1 MELIAPTYKLGL
13 LRTETGKADLQ
24 TIINAF
30 EWLLNIDLTHYAGLR
45 CAIFKRQDLTPLL
58 DRMRDAWIEASQKQ
72 TKPRNGKRR
81 IIACI
86 PFLFAVWQ

>member
-58 DRMRDAWIEASQKQ
+58 DRMRDAWIEASQK
-72 TKPRNGKRR
+72 
-81 IIACI
+81 
-86 PFLFAVWQ
+86 